1 MNYVVKLTT
10 LWPGLPRLWHRGEWS
25 ALLTAGGFAVLLN
38 WLLTTTLLWPEVAPV
53 SVRMIGWLGLAVW
66 WPIAVV
72 AALRELPQTL
82 AATDDD
88 PQMGL
93 FISAQAEYLKGIPIP
108 KMLKRDEDSLSIL
121 VRCILAAKRIGEEA
135 AAQFIEDLIDACV
148 FECYFREHMEERDLL
163 FLNDLA
169 PHLASYDLSGSESK
183 QREFLNHLHR
193 TLNAAAS
200 KIRNRLVRL
209 SADSPELLAVIKKGG
224 KA

>member
-93 FISAQAEYLKGIPIP
+93 FISAQAEYLKGNWIETEACLRRLLRRRPQDVEAQLL
-108 KMLKRDEDSLSIL
+108 MAALLRRTRRED
-121 VRCILAAKRIGEEA
+121 AARQQLQQLECFEA
-135 AAQFIEDLIDACV
+135 ADRWRLELRIERQRLRQQTEKQKLEDIQHEENSGGVFDLTQPIADDPPLRDA
-148 FECYFREHMEERDLL
+148 
-163 FLNDLA
+163 A
-169 PHLASYDLSGSESK
+169 
-183 QREFLNHLHR
+183 
-193 TLNAAAS
+193 
-200 KIRNRLVRL
+200 
-209 SADSPELLAVIKKGG
+209 
-224 KA
+224 